1 MNEKAMSD
9 AKRRLAKK
17 MAGARHE
24 GAEASATE
32 REETRME
39 NKGWTEERS
48 ERRAHKLARMR

>member
-1 MNEKAMSD
+1 MKD

-39 NKGWTEERS
+39 NKGWSEERS
-48 ERRAHKLARMR
+48 ERRAHRLAKRR